1 MMSKNLSLGFAPKI
15 LEESS
20 IIEEYVGENVFL
32 EEKEGN
38 ENYWL
43 GKPDLAGG
51 KAILSLDLQQYKNV
65 TGFRIKNTKRGEK
78 QNHATEGFT
87 IFGEDQNLLSG
98 QLEDTQDMN
107 DEVPTMNFSLDSP
120 KLIRFV
126 KFQIDSFYG
135 NGGGLQYLSVEGNT
149 HCIFISF

>member
-1 MMSKNLSLGFAPKI
+1 M
-15 LEESS
+15 
-20 IIEEYVGENVFL
+20 
-32 EEKEGN
+32 
-38 ENYWL
+38 
-43 GKPDLAGG
+43 
-51 KAILSLDLQQYKNV
+51 
-65 TGFRIKNTKRGEK
+65 NTKRGEK

-87 IFGEDQNLLSG
+87 IFGEDQNLLSDRLG
-98 QLEDTQDMN
+98 DTQDMN

-126 KFQIDSFYG
+126 KCQIDSFYG